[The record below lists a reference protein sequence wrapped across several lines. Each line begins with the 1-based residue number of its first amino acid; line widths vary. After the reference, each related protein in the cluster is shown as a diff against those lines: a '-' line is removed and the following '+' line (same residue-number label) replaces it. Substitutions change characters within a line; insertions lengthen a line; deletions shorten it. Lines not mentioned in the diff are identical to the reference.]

1 MWTSQQPG
9 EVPDQR
15 PPATAAPRDGT
26 VASPPRPVRLRA
38 TGISK
43 KFGRREVLSNVDF
56 EVFAGEVAAVIG
68 SNGAGKSTFLNI
80 CAGMMSPDSGHVEVN
95 GSIGYCPQVGGTFDF
110 LRPSEHFV
118 LFGRGDGLTRDVAL
132 KRGRDMAATLS
143 WNPEAKVQSRHL
155 SGGTRQ
161 KLNVILATLGGHDIL
176 LLDEPYQG
184 FDRGTYTDFWDI
196 IWRLR
201 DSGHTI
207 VVITHMLNAM
217 DKVDQVLD
225 LTPTG
230 SERDR

>member
-1 MWTSQQPG
+1 MWTSQQSG

-15 PPATAAPRDGT
+15 PPSAMTARHSAAT
-26 VASPPRPVRLRA
+26 VSPVRLRA

-43 KFGRREVLSNVDF
+43 RFGRRQVLSNVNF
-56 EVFAGEVAAVIG
+56 EVRAGEVAAVIG

-80 CAGMMSPDSGHVEVN
+80 CAGLISPNSGRVEVN

-118 LFGRGDGLTRDVAL
+118 LFGRGDGLKRDAAL
-132 KRGRDMAATLS
+132 TRGRELAATLG
-143 WNPEAKVQSRHL
+143 WVPEPKVQTRHL

-161 KLNVILATLGGHDIL
+161 KLNVILSTLGGHDIL

-184 FDRGTYTDFWDI
+184 FDRGTYTDFWEV
-196 IWRLR
+196 IWQLR

-230 SERDR
+230 SERNR

>member
-1 MWTSQQPG
+1 MWTSEHSG
-9 EVPDQR
+9 EAPDRR
-15 PPATAAPRDGT
+15 PQAGGHMM
-26 VASPPRPVRLRA
+26 SPPRPVRLRA

-43 KFGRREVLSNVDF
+43 KFGRRQVLSNVNF
-56 EVFAGEVAAVIG
+56 EVRAGEVAAVIG

-80 CAGMMSPDSGHVEVN
+80 CAGLISPTSGQVEVN
-95 GSIGYCPQVGGTFDF
+95 GSVGYCPQVGGTFDF

-118 LFGRGDGLTRDVAL
+118 LFGRGDGLKRGVAL
-132 KRGRDMAATLS
+132 ARGNEMAALLGWS
-143 WNPEAKVQSRHL
+143 PDPKVQSRHL

-161 KLNVILATLGGHDIL
+161 KLNVILSTLGGHDIL

-184 FDRGTYTDFWDI
+184 FDRGTYTDFWEV

-230 SERDR
+230 NERNR